1 MEQEEYEE
9 MMQGLAEED
18 EQAQAEADQA
28 QAEADQGA
36 AERVAM
42 GDFVE
47 L

>member
-9 MMQGLAEED
+9 MMLGLAEED
-18 EQAQAEADQA
+18 EQAQAEV
-28 QAEADQGA
+28 DQGD